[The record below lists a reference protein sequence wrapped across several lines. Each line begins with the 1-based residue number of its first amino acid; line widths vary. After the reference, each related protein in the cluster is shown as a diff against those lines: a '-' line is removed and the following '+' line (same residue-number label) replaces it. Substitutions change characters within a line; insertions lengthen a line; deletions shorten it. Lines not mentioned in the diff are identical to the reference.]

1 MLEVFKGQDF
11 NVRGVEGSGFPCVRG
26 IQGSVSGITFP
37 INREIKKSDDH
48 VTGIFKKNHEKN
60 GISLVFSKKT
70 LFFIKS
76 SFNLYIQKTMF
87 FFGIFAK
94 KRISSIYVC
103 PDFEK
108 VQGKFF
114 FFFFCC
120 ESAAHTEKKKKI
132 IILLHL

>member
-94 KRISSIYVC
+94 NGFHQFMYVQIL
-103 PDFEK
+103 K
-108 VQGKFF
+108 KFKGNF